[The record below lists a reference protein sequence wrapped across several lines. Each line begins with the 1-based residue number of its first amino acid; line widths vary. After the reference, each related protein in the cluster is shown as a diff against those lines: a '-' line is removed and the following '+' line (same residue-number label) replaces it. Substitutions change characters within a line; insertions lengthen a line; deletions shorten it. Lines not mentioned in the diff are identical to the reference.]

1 MELISFRFD
10 GALIDEFVA
19 FGYALYGD
27 DARWIPP
34 FRRTIA
40 RQLSADYPFYCRPGN
55 DHRHFLVRR
64 GSGVVGRATAM
75 VNARLRDK
83 DGTAVGSI
91 GFYECVDDPAVAEV
105 LLDAACE
112 WLRVERGLRRIW
124 GPLNFDIWHNYRFMT
139 RGFDEDRFVGE
150 PANKPWYPEQFERH
164 GFVARQRWSTRQVRG
179 RGELESLVE
188 SGRHAH
194 ADALGRG
201 YHFLSAEHWDRD
213 RDMPLLH
220 DLVMRSFSDF
230 LGFTPLDFEDF
241 RRLYRGQWK
250 TLARPASF
258 FMFDRLDRPMGFAVT
273 YLELSDAVR
282 AMHGRE
288 NPLSKARFLMRRRRV
303 ERLNLYAAGGIPEE
317 QGQGVGLGMAALYRV
332 VKQALAHGFEDVI
345 FALMATDNRVQ
356 ALFRRA
362 PGSAQREYA
371 LYQL

>member
-1 MELISFRFD
+1 MQLISFRFD

-19 FGYALYGD
+19 FGYALYRD

-40 RQLSADYPFYCRPGN
+40 RQLSADYPFYRGPGN
-55 DHRHFLVRR
+55 DHRHFLLRR
-64 GSGVVGRATAM
+64 GSDVVGRATAM
-75 VNARLRDK
+75 VNSQLQDT
-83 DGTAVGSI
+83 DGTPVGSI
-91 GFYECVDDPAVAEV
+91 GFYECIDDPAVAKV

-112 WLRVERGLRRIW
+112 WLRVEHGLRRIW

-139 RGFDEDRFVGE
+139 RGFDEDPFVGE
-150 PANKPWYPEQFERH
+150 PANKPWYPEQFERS
-164 GFVARQRWSTRQVRG
+164 GFVTRQTWNTRELRG
-179 RGELESLVE
+179 RGELGSLVE

-194 ADALGRG
+194 ALAHGRG
-201 YHFLSAEHWDRD
+201 YRFLSAEHWDRD

-230 LGFTPLDFEDF
+230 LGYTPLDFADF
-241 RRLYRGQWK
+241 KRLYRGQWK
-250 TLARPASF
+250 MLAQPTSF
-258 FMFDRLDRPMGFAVT
+258 FMLDGRDRPMGFAVT

-303 ERLNLYAAGGIPEE
+303 QRLNLFAAGGIPEE
-317 QGQGVGLGMAALYRV
+317 QGQGVGLGMAALYEV
-332 VKQALAHGFEDVI
+332 VNQALTHGFEDVI

-356 ALFRRA
+356 ALFRSA

-371 LYQL
+371 LYEL